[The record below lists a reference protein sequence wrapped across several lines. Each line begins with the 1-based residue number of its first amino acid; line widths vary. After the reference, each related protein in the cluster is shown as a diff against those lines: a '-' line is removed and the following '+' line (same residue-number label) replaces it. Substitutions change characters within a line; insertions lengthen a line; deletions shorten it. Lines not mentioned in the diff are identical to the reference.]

1 MKNKNLTQPK
11 KQILS
16 SKRSEHAEILSTIE
30 KINKETA
37 EIIRKNYIDLQE
49 IKLLMK
55 ETDRQMKETDKKIK
69 ELSTRFGSTTG
80 HIIEGLMAPAA
91 FKMLK
96 EAGFAV
102 NRCYKNLKRKSKN
115 PAMAME
121 IDELLLDDTLA
132 IAVEVKASCDKKDID
147 HFLTNMER
155 FKTLYPEYRDKDVYV
170 AIAAINYEKDADG
183 YAHERGMLVIRVTNE
198 EIFTLDPTDKDTLRI
213 F

>member
-1 MKNKNLTQPK
+1 MNTNQE
-11 KQILS
+11 S
-16 SKRSEHAEILSTIE
+16 SQNSAIKMSEHYEIIRE
-30 KINKETA
+30 IQKINKETA
-37 EIIRKNYIDLQE
+37 ENLRKFSIDLQE
-49 IKLLMK
+49 TKLLMK

-91 FKMLK
+91 FKMLQ
-96 EAGFAV
+96 EAGFPV
-102 NRCYKNLKRKSKN
+102 NRCYKNLKRKSKD

-132 IAVEVKASCDKKDID
+132 IAVEVKTSCYKNDID

-155 FKTLYPEYRDKDVYV
+155 FKILYPENRDKDVYV
-170 AIAAINYEKDADG
+170 AIAAINYEKDADK
-183 YAHERGMLVIRVTNE
+183 YAHKHGMLVIRVTDE
-198 EIFTLDPTDKDTLRI
+198 EIFSLDPTEKDNLLV